1 MSGTTV
7 QSSELSRNS
16 AAVFAAADAGP
27 VTVTR
32 RDGADLV
39 LSLAANVDDERR
51 ALRIA
56 ADLVAASLADTG
68 EPLGDRLRTQFPW
81 VEFLRPGGREAFA
94 AEIVAVTRAC
104 AAVGEFR
111 RLLITFEAW
120 RSTATAIAS
129 GYTPDED
136 LDWIDGPVV
145 TDPRHEA

>member
-16 AAVFAAADAGP
+16 AAVFAAVDDGP

-39 LSLAANVDDERR
+39 LALASEVDDERR
-51 ALRIA
+51 ALRVA
-56 ADLVAASLADTG
+56 ADLVVVSLDDTG
-68 EPLGDRLRTQFPW
+68 EPLGERLRAQFPW
-81 VEFLRPGGREAFA
+81 VEFLRPEGREAFA

-120 RSTATAIAS
+120 RSTATAIAA
-129 GYTPDED
+129 GYTPDAD
-136 LDWIDGPVV
+136 LEWISGPVV
-145 TDPRHEA
+145 TDPRDEA